1 MPDIVLIELKT
12 NLANTDE
19 NNRLVTTSAKKLL
32 CIKVFFLISKT
43 EHMD

>member
-19 NNRLVTTSAKKLL
+19 NNRLVTTSAKKPLG
-32 CIKVFFLISKT
+32 IKAYFHIS
-43 EHMD
+43 